1 MKYKISDS
9 SCKIFQQGFVKKIK
23 LVLKISTLEF
33 IELAGTDTI
42 KNNGYM
48 YCTDLKARS
57 AVDFSRLRLICCCSE

>member
-1 MKYKISDS
+1 
-9 SCKIFQQGFVKKIK
+9 

-33 IELAGTDTI
+33 FELAGTDTI